1 MSILSIK
8 NIKKDLELI
17 KSKKNDRENSI
28 DYYKT
33 QINSLSQ
40 KFLSFQSCIKQIID
54 IIHPFIKHEEPLTLE
69 ECINKSFLN
78 SKKKLSILSLLKN
91 IKIF

>member
-1 MSILSIK
+1 MGLRQHRCPFYQLKIK
-8 NIKKDLELI
+8 KKDLELI

-54 IIHPFIKHEEPLTLE
+54 IIHPFIKHE
-69 ECINKSFLN
+69 
-78 SKKKLSILSLLKN
+78 
-91 IKIF
+91 

>member
-1 MSILSIK
+1 MPILLWKDGTKKTQMSILSIK

-40 KFLSFQSCIKQIID
+40 KFLSFQSCIK
-54 IIHPFIKHEEPLTLE
+54 
-69 ECINKSFLN
+69 
-78 SKKKLSILSLLKN
+78 
-91 IKIF
+91 